1 MKGSVKNIRRYA
13 MNLEGWF
20 KERVKKFE
28 KDPEY
33 ILEGLMLELNEQI
46 LELLYKKGMTRKQLA
61 KELGVSPAY
70 ITKLLNGNPNLTLK
84 SLVKIA
90 TVMDVSLSIN
100 IGEEKKVKYQIPL
113 ENEYFEFLEV
123 TQTRKVFKNEA
134 LAA

>member
-1 MKGSVKNIRRYA
+1 

-20 KERVKKFE
+20 KERVRKFE

-46 LELLYKKGMTRKQLA
+46 LGLLNSRGMSRKQLS

-70 ITKLLNGNPNLTLK
+70 ITKLLNGNSNLTLK

-90 TVMDVSLSIN
+90 TVMETSIN
-100 IGEEKKVKYQIPL
+100 IYIGEEKKVKYQIPS
-113 ENEYFEFLEV
+113 EDKYFKLIEFIPP
-123 TQTRKVFKNEA
+123 RRVFKNET

>member
-20 KERVKKFE
+20 KKKVKKFE

>member
-1 MKGSVKNIRRYA
+1 